1 MKLSNVI
8 AQSVEKDLELVNELI
23 YKALKSNVPMVE
35 QIGEYLIKSG
45 GKRLRPI
52 LTLLVAKALGY
63 DGEKHIS
70 LATLIEFMHT
80 STLLHDDVVDSS
92 SLRRGKP
99 TANSNWNNAACVLV
113 GDFLY
118 SRSFEMMVEVGNMS
132 IMATLSHGT
141 CLIAEGEV
149 DQLANIGNINLSKE
163 KYYEVIGKKTGV
175 LFAVAAKSATILAG
189 ADIKTQESAYKY
201 AFELGL
207 AFQIIDD
214 WLDYAGDAKT
224 MGKAVGDDFAEGK
237 MTLPLI
243 YLLDSA
249 DSEEKQNLLK
259 IIKSKDKT
267 KLDFLIAK
275 MQKYKSLDKTYLA
288 AQEAIEKANG
298 ALADFPSSNYK
309 NDLLKIA
316 NLAIN
321 RNK

>member
-1 MKLSNVI
+1 MSEVI
-8 AQSVEKDLELVNELI
+8 AKSIEKDLELVNNLI
-23 YKALKSNVPMVE
+23 YESLKSNVPMVE
-35 QIGEYLIKSG
+35 QIAQYLIKSG
-45 GKRLRPI
+45 GKRLRPV
-52 LTLLVAKALGY
+52 LTLLIAKALGY
-63 DGEKHIS
+63 EGEKHIS

-118 SRSFEMMVEVGNMS
+118 SRSFEMMVEVGSMPV
-132 IMATLSHGT
+132 MATLSHGT

-149 DQLANIGNINLSKE
+149 DQLANIGNINLSKN

-175 LFAVAAKSATILAG
+175 LFAVAAKSAAILAG
-189 ADIKTQESAYKY
+189 ANEKIQEDAYMY

-207 AFQIIDD
+207 AFQIMDD
-214 WLDYAGDAKT
+214 WLDYAGDAET
-224 MGKAVGDDFAEGK
+224 MGKAVGDDFVEGK

-243 YLLDSA
+243 YLLESA
-249 DSEEKQNLLK
+249 PADEKEQLLK

-267 KLDFLIAK
+267 KLDFLLLK
-275 MQKYKSLDKTYLA
+275 MHEYKSLEKTYA
-288 AQEAIEKANG
+288 AAHKAIEKANG
-298 ALADFPSSNYK
+298 ALDDFAESIYK
-309 NDLLKIA
+309 DDLLKIA

-321 RNK
+321 RDK